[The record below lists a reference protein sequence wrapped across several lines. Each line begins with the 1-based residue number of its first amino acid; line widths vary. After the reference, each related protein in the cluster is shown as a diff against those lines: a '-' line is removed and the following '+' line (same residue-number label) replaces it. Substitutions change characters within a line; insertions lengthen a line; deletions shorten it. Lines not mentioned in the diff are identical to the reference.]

1 MEVFSYFTIL
11 RYQTCRDIGISSGSF
26 YMGILGYLGLFGHI
40 LILRRELGGNERE
53 LGKNDRELRKNDKE
67 LKDT

>member
-1 MEVFSYFTIL
+1 
-11 RYQTCRDIGISSGSF
+11 
-26 YMGILGYLGLFGHI
+26 MGILGYLGLFGHI
-40 LILRRELGGNERE
+40 LILRRELEENERE